1 MSSKLLAIVD
11 HETSVVQKFRLN
23 VRHMVQLRQASL
35 LHAMRNRP
43 AEFMPNHG
51 QSESGS
57 AEAAL
62 L

>member
-1 MSSKLLAIVD
+1 MSSKVLAIVD

-43 AEFMPNHG
+43 AEFMRNHG